1 MNRLGEFLVT
11 ILAYAYG
18 LVAPATFIYLI
29 ATFDSW
35 TFWNAVPFV
44 ILASIQAAFWWAY
57 WPLHFLFGF

>member
-18 LVAPATFIYLI
+18 LAAPATFIYLI

-35 TFWNAVPFV
+35 TFWLSL
-44 ILASIQAAFWWAY
+44 IHI
-57 WPLHFLFGF
+57 